1 MLKTKWIETNDL
13 YDGQQLR
20 PLYNYQVHDLVG
32 SSVVAWVGPC
42 DVHVDH
48 MKDLVDLKNNEK
60 ICGKSML
67 HFVFEIFDLQLLGAV
82 FLQRLFASI
91 VFGELMKTEGLRSAS
106 AALPR
111 EKHLHREGDDLYFND
126 GKLSISVA
134 IPSVRSSLIHFALNV
149 VNEGTPV
156 KTCALS
162 DFGIDPREFANNVF
176 ARIENEFTT
185 SVEATYQVRS

>member
-1 MLKTKWIETNDL
+1 MLKTKWIEKNFL

-20 PLYNYQVHDLVG
+20 SLYNYQEHDLVG
-32 SSVVAWVGPC
+32 NSVTAWVGPC

-91 VFGELMKTEGLRSAS
+91 VFGELMKCEGVRSKAG
-106 AALPR
+106 
-111 EKHLHREGDDLYFND
+111 HLSREGDDLYFD
-126 GKLSISVA
+126 DAKLSISVA
-134 IPSVRSSLIHFALNV
+134 IPSVRSSLIHFAVNV

-162 DFGIDPREFANNVF
+162 DFGIDPKDFASKVFTRFEREFVS
-176 ARIENEFTT
+176 
-185 SVEATYQVRS
+185 SVEATYQVRASIE

>member
-1 MLKTKWIETNDL
+1 MLKTKWIEKNDL

-82 FLQRLFASI
+82 FFQRLFASI
-91 VFGELMKTEGLRSAS
+91 VFGELMKTDGVRSAS
-106 AALPR
+106 G
-111 EKHLHREGDDLYFND
+111 HLKREGDDLYFSD

-162 DFGIDPREFANNVF
+162 DFGIDPREFAKNVF
-176 ARIENEFTT
+176 ARVEHEFTT

>member
-1 MLKTKWIETNDL
+1 MLKTKWIDKNFL

-20 PLYNYQVHDLVG
+20 PLYNYQIHDLVG

-42 DVHVDH
+42 DVHIDH

-91 VFGELMKTEGLRSAS
+91 VFGELMKTDGVRKAS
-106 AALPR
+106 G
-111 EKHLHREGDDLYFND
+111 HLQREGDDLYFND
-126 GKLSISVA
+126 AKLSISVA

-162 DFGIDPREFANNVF
+162 GFGIDPKDFALKVF
-176 ARIENEFTT
+176 ARFEKEFVS